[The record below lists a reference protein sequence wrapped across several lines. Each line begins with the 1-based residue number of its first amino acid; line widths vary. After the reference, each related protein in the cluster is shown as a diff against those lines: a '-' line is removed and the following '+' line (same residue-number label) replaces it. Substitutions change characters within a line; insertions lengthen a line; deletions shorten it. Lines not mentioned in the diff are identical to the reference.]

1 MSEQRGNQRR
11 GSDRRGKPT
20 NKARESSSDSV
31 RRLPSSRT
39 LVDQA
44 RTTGQEMVTRLGL
57 GALDDGGDGA
67 GAGAIGSAPPGRG
80 MEEPG
85 EIAETIALV
94 DRAFAFV
101 DLCGF
106 TRFLASNGEHAA
118 IDALSRFRSLARAI
132 AVRRG
137 VLVAKWLGDGAM
149 IVGLDVGP
157 TVATA
162 AELIGRYDGS
172 TLALRGGFA
181 HGKAL
186 IVDGDDY
193 IGRPANLAAR
203 LCQVARPEELLAV
216 GYDTSMLPPWIQVD
230 GVRSVTLPGLG
241 RFRRAQRLG
250 LVEGLALPELAA
262 GDGS

>member
-1 MSEQRGNQRR
+1 MSSLHPDPSVERA
-11 GSDRRGKPT
+11 PT
-20 NKARESSSDSV
+20 RPKR
-31 RRLPSSRT
+31 
-39 LVDQA
+39 LVDQVRA
-44 RTTGQEMVTRLGL
+44 TGHEVIGRGSL
-57 GALDDGGDGA
+57 APVDPRDSAAA
-67 GAGAIGSAPPGRG
+67 GAVGTAPPTRG
-80 MEEPG
+80 IETPR
-85 EIAETIALV
+85 EIAESIALV

-106 TRFLASNGEHAA
+106 TRYIAANGEHAA
-118 IDALSRFRSLARAI
+118 IDALTRFRSLARGI

-149 IVGLDVGP
+149 IVGLEVGP

-181 HGKAL
+181 HGQAL

-203 LCQVARPEELLAV
+203 LCQAAQPEELLAV
-216 GYDTSMLPPWIQVD
+216 GYNASFLPPWIRVL
-230 GVRSVTLPGLG
+230 GIRSVTLPGLG
-241 RFRRAQRLG
+241 RVRRTQRLG
-250 LVEGLALPELAA
+250 LVPDLELPHLATY
-262 GDGS
+262 GSES

>member
-1 MSEQRGNQRR
+1 MTERSPKNDRGQKQPA
-11 GSDRRGKPT
+11 KPRT
-20 NKARESSSDSV
+20 GNESL
-31 RRLPSSRT
+31 RRLTSSHG

-44 RTTGQEMVTRLGL
+44 RTTGHGVVTRLGL
-57 GALDDGGDGA
+57 SPLDDGGDAAGTGA
-67 GAGAIGSAPPGRG
+67 VGTAPAGRG
-80 MEEPG
+80 MEEPR
-85 EIAETIALV
+85 EIAEGIALV
-94 DRAFAFV
+94 DRAFAFL

-106 TRFLASNGEHAA
+106 TQFLASYGEHAA
-118 IDALSRFRSLARAI
+118 IDAISRFRSLARAI

-137 VLVAKWLGDGAM
+137 VMVAKWLGDGAM

-157 TVATA
+157 TLATA

-181 HGKAL
+181 HGQAL

-203 LCQVARPEELLAV
+203 LCQAARPEELLAV
-216 GYDTSMLPPWIQVD
+216 GYDASMLPPWIQVG

-241 RFRRAQRLG
+241 RFRRAQRLT
-250 LVEGLALPELAA
+250 LVDGLALPDLAA

>member
-1 MSEQRGNQRR
+1 
-11 GSDRRGKPT
+11 
-20 NKARESSSDSV
+20 
-31 RRLPSSRT
+31 
-39 LVDQA
+39 
-44 RTTGQEMVTRLGL
+44 MVTRLGL
-57 GALDDGGDGA
+57 SALDDGEDRAGPGA
-67 GAGAIGSAPPGRG
+67 VGTAPARPG
-80 MEEPG
+80 MEEPR
-85 EIAETIALV
+85 EIAESIALV
-94 DRAFAFV
+94 DRAFAFL

-106 TRFLASNGEHAA
+106 TQFLASHGEHAA
-118 IDALSRFRSLARAI
+118 IDAISRFRSLARAI

-181 HGKAL
+181 HGQAL

-216 GYDTSMLPPWIQVD
+216 GYDASMLPPWIRVD
-230 GVRSVTLPGLG
+230 AVRSVTLPGLG

-250 LVEGLALPELAA
+250 LVEGLALPELAGA
-262 GDGS
+262 DGG